1 MGEYRGLDTAS
12 WRKQQLQDNFEISQ
26 LADLV
31 DEALRE
37 QHESVPLLMSD
48 YPLGAFQ
55 HVQAKVQGSR
65 YFAQLYVRTEGDETP
80 VMALQ
85 RILGDEMAHIE
96 VK

>member
-1 MGEYRGLDTAS
+1 MIGAEISRLM
-12 WRKQQLQDNFEISQ
+12 NFEISQ

-55 HVQAKVQGSR
+55 HVKAKVRGSR
-65 YFAQLYVRTEGDETP
+65 YFAQLYVRIESNETP
-80 VMALQ
+80 VVALR
-85 RILGDEMAHIE
+85 RILGDEMDNIE